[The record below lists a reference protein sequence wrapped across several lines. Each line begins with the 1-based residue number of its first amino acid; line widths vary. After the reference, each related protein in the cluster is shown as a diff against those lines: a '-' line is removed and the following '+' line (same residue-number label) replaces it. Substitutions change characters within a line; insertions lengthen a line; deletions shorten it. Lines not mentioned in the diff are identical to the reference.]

1 MEHTG
6 TFNCSDETLNKIV
19 RNAFWGIRSNY
30 KGMPVDC
37 PQRNERQ
44 PWLGDRTMGCWGE
57 SMLFD
62 NYAMYTK
69 WARDIRE
76 AQREDG
82 CIPDVAPA
90 YWNYYSDNVTWPAAL
105 PMACDMLFTNF
116 GDKRS
121 IEENYPAIKKWVSH
135 IREYYMTEDFIITK
149 DKYGDWCVP
158 PESLELIHSKDP
170 SRKTDGALIATAYYL
185 KVLQL
190 MHRFASLQGLKADA
204 EEWEDLEHRMKD
216 AFNARFLH
224 IKEGTS
230 PVPGHT
236 LYPDS
241 IFYGNNTVTAN
252 ILPLAFGLVPKNYIH
267 EVAKNAVTSII
278 TTNKG
283 HISTGVIG
291 VQWLLRELSRRGH
304 ADVAYLLATNKTY
317 PSWGYM
323 VEKGATTIWELW
335 NGDTAN
341 PEMNSGNHVMLL
353 GDLLPWC
360 FNNLAGIRADRWK
373 SGYKHIVFQPAF
385 EIQELSNVDASYM
398 SIYGKIISRWTKTPT
413 HLEWDIELPANTT
426 GEVHL
431 PDGRKEK
438 IGSGKY
444 HFSVDI
450 PTRNTAILS
459 DEFLYKKASF
469 PECHGATIVE
479 LKNGDLVAS
488 FFGGTKERNPDCC
501 IWVCRKPKEKG
512 KLIARRKAC
521 WNPVLF
527 QIPGGDLILFYK
539 IGLKVSDWTGWLVR
553 SRDGG
558 KTWSKRE
565 PLPEGFLGPIKNK
578 PEYINGRIICPSSTE
593 GSNGWRVHFEI
604 SDDKGKTWKMVG
616 PLDAELSVP
625 TQNRK
630 KGDMNVDDQE
640 GGEAIKGEGAK
651 PVYAIQPSILKHK
664 DGRLQILCRTRNAQV
679 ATAWSSDNGDTWSK
693 VTLLDVPNNN
703 SGTDA
708 VTMKDGRHI
717 LIYNNFSTLPGTPKG
732 PRTPLCVAVSE
743 DGINWQPVLTL
754 EDSPISQYSYPSII
768 QGKDG
773 KLHAIYT
780 WRRQRIKYAEI
791 DPTKF

>member
-1 MEHTG
+1 M
-6 TFNCSDETLNKIV
+6 SWSYD
-19 RNAFWGIRSNY
+19 
-30 KGMPVDC
+30 
-37 PQRNERQ
+37 
-44 PWLGDRTMGCWGE
+44 
-57 SMLFD
+57 
-62 NYAMYTK
+62 
-69 WARDIRE
+69 
-76 AQREDG
+76 
-82 CIPDVAPA
+82 
-90 YWNYYSDNVTWPAAL
+90 
-105 PMACDMLFTNF
+105 
-116 GDKRS
+116 
-121 IEENYPAIKKWVSH
+121 
-135 IREYYMTEDFIITK
+135 
-149 DKYGDWCVP
+149 
-158 PESLELIHSKDP
+158 
-170 SRKTDGALIATAYYL
+170 SR
-185 KVLQL
+185 
-190 MHRFASLQGLKADA
+190 A
-204 EEWEDLEHRMKD
+204 E
-216 AFNARFLH
+216 
-224 IKEGTS
+224 
-230 PVPGHT
+230 
-236 LYPDS
+236 
-241 IFYGNNTVTAN
+241 
-252 ILPLAFGLVPKNYIH
+252 
-267 EVAKNAVTSII
+267 
-278 TTNKG
+278 
-283 HISTGVIG
+283 
-291 VQWLLRELSRRGH
+291 
-304 ADVAYLLATNKTY
+304 
-317 PSWGYM
+317 
-323 VEKGATTIWELW
+323 
-335 NGDTAN
+335 
-341 PEMNSGNHVMLL
+341 
-353 GDLLPWC
+353 
-360 FNNLAGIRADRWK
+360 
-373 SGYKHIVFQPAF
+373 
-385 EIQELSNVDASYM
+385 
-398 SIYGKIISRWTKTPT
+398 
-413 HLEWDIELPANTT
+413 
-426 GEVHL
+426 
-431 PDGRKEK
+431 
-438 IGSGKY
+438 
-444 HFSVDI
+444 
-450 PTRNTAILS
+450 
-459 DEFLYKKASF
+459 
-469 PECHGATIVE
+469 
-479 LKNGDLVAS
+479 NGDLVAS

-501 IWVCRKPKEKG
+501 IWVCRKPKGSKEWTAPKLAADGVFSLKDPQAVLAGIDSTCTPVKDAKG
-512 KLIARRKAC
+512 TLIARRKAC

-565 PLPEGFLGPIKNK
+565 ALPKGFLGPIKNK

-630 KGDMNVDDQE
+630 KGGVNVDDQE
-640 GGEAIKGEGAK
+640 GGEAIEGEGAK